1 MTTEAVAT
9 VTKPEPL
16 TVVERRK
23 FNDLD
28 GIVEKGLQTFA
39 EVGGALSIIR
49 DQRLYR
55 EDFGTFEAYCQ
66 ARCGW
71 TDRRARQLID
81 AHEVVVGLLES
92 GTTVPV
98 NEGQAREL
106 VAVPVD
112 QRAEVLEEARADAEA
127 KGKPVT
133 AKHVRTARDR
143 RMLPK
148 PRKPKA
154 EPKTMAEEV
163 AEATARRL
171 AEASEPTP
179 VENAEPVVVEG
190 ETEPAEGKV
199 VVFIRSIDMPD
210 EGDVDGMTDAD
221 LHTVRLLQGWCGR
234 VIAHYAKHNA
244 LAA

>member
-1 MTTEAVAT
+1 MDALAP

-16 TVVERRK
+16 TTVERRK
-23 FNDLD
+23 YNDLD

-98 NEGQAREL
+98 SEGQAREL
-106 VAVPVD
+106 VAVPVE
-112 QRAEVLEEARADAEA
+112 QRAEVWKEAQADAKSE
-127 KGKPVT
+127 GKPIT
-133 AKHVRTARDR
+133 AKHVRRAASLR
-143 RMLPK
+143 K
-148 PRKPKA
+148 PRKPKP
-154 EPKTMAEEV
+154 E
-163 AEATARRL
+163 RSSI
-171 AEASEPTP
+171 ASESVEPEP
-179 VENAEPVVVEG
+179 VPNAEPVVVDA
-190 ETEPAEGKV
+190 ETEPVEGKV
-199 VVFIRSIDMPD
+199 VVFIRALALPD
-210 EGDVDGMTDAD
+210 VAAVEGMTEGD
-221 LHTVRLLQGWCGR
+221 LNEVRLFQAWCAR
-234 VIAHYAKHNA
+234 VIGEYARRT
-244 LAA
+244 LDAAA